1 MFKFDILKNPKPYD
15 LYLCKPDNSLIC
27 FLNGIDEDTA
37 SITLNLNNQY
47 ELNFEY
53 SKYLECNGKRIL
65 SNGYNSLAYGMK
77 ILVNGVGYF
86 KMNYPT
92 GNFDGSK
99 EKKVITATSI
109 DSELEDKDL
118 VSFKVNTGESDSLEY
133 LVTYS
138 SDETETLLN
147 EYTGLPYDYIVFYN
161 TFPEQLKLLLNKYSN
176 GTTVT
181 DDSSIAEIVDY
192 CKLIPRLRNKIVTS
206 DDGNTAL
213 IEYVSYTYDD
223 SSDKIISI
231 QLSSDF
237 NARISDLITFYTKYR
252 KQLSLICLAIENCG
266 CNWSIGKIDSELAN
280 KKFQFDIDGTNIYAF
295 LTQEV
300 AQATKCAVL
309 FDTLRREINVVN
321 VDNIGEMSNV
331 VLDRKNLLNSL
342 DISCNENSIVT
353 RFNVSGGNDIDV
365 KYVNFGSP
373 RIDDITYFL
382 NARDEYGNLIYVS
395 EELANKYKQFIIDRN
410 SAREKYIE
418 YTKGYNQSLSS
429 IDEIKYRVPNDEIQ
443 NDWDTFTNK
452 ELDAAHTSFNNLL
465 VTLISLYKEDFGS
478 AGCNSDGSVN
488 ESYLKNTI
496 YWYDYYAYNIAIEQI
511 NATIEA
517 RRNNSSYAEIDDNE
531 ILAKINAWKTEWTLF
546 GTVELQ
552 NKINAYNNNMTV
564 LVDGQAVVLKEDS
577 DEAKTWDSLSSDE
590 KTQYGNLEINYQYD
604 TYMQNYNER
613 NSCQTYL
620 DTLMKKL
627 DSLEE
632 EKNNFQSMRNALVK
646 LVSIEGYNR
655 EELGKLVSLQPSSIS
670 GVFSDSEIKTI
681 NVLYIDKNYSN
692 SNILTTSLDTTVS
705 EVDVQYELLQD
716 AEEQLS
722 IDSQPQI
729 TFQTDIDNLLC
740 MPEFTNYDFTLGNY
754 VILECYE
761 NYYAKLRLSSITFNP
776 LTPQKSI
783 TVSFTNYVK
792 SRSKRSDLSYIL
804 SAATGSGSSSSSGSS
819 GGGSGSFG
827 DSDKIDV
834 TLSNTMLAKLL
845 NTEMFGTRVSNI
857 ILDTIQVNK
866 ITAKFATFDGLAK
879 GKTTIDGECIKT
891 GVIVSNNYNGTK
903 KTLTTGATEFSLDN
917 TVGSIFKLND
927 GTFNLAGGKLVYN
940 GELLNI
946 NAHLNAV
953 SISTGGK
960 VKSDTQ
966 QDGLYVDNNGT
977 LFVGASNTTQI
988 NKDGT
993 GHIGAWYFNATQFYN
1008 QTITENSDGYI
1019 GLATADF
1026 VRTIN
1031 GTSRD
1036 LRFAIGS
1043 KFGVTK
1049 EGKIYAADITID
1061 AGYIGCWT
1069 ITSTALYKG
1078 SATLGTTGNNNAY
1091 FGNSGFSLSD
1101 KLVFKS
1107 SDGNLTISGNITAS
1121 TLTANSSGTIAGWN
1135 ISSSGMSYDS
1145 DNYKVYVLT
1154 GTNSNKDFLV
1164 VHNKSDDSYPFYVR
1178 ADGTLYSS
1186 KLTAVN
1192 ANINGTITTGKLT
1205 ATGGKIA
1212 NFTIENGYLYNGI
1225 GIGNEGSC
1233 GISCG
1238 TALSGSDNYIFWAG
1252 NGVFRVNKSGQ
1263 AWLTNASVT
1272 GSINATSL
1280 SVKNGIYMFSDS
1292 YSNKSVI
1299 SLEPNSSTDSLPAI
1313 RVGWGCDYLWL
1324 GRYILIDCLSGT
1336 HGGYVAEIRGKSY
1349 SIIIEPTIEIP
1360 NNHYIYTSTKEV
1372 NGNASMIELIGMSG
1386 ANNIWI
1392 GGASD
1397 AAANGNCYIIAT
1409 NVYKRNSGSNT
1420 SLSDERYKTDIRD
1433 IEHADDFI
1441 MSLSPKM
1448 YRFTDGTSNRLHAG
1462 FLAQETQKAMND
1474 TIGDFGVFVRYTFN
1488 ENVPIDE
1495 SDPNTYVCG
1504 LRYEEIIA
1512 PHIKLTQN
1520 HHRRIEALEIK
1531 ISQLKKELFELRK
1544 VIGK

>member
-77 ILVNGVGYF
+77 ILVNGIGYF

-99 EKKVITATSI
+99 EKKTITATSI
-109 DSELEDKDL
+109 DSELGDKDL
-118 VSFKVNTGESDSLEY
+118 VSFKVNTGESNSLEY

-161 TFPEQLKLLLNKYSN
+161 TFPEQLKLLLDKYSN

-181 DDSSIAEIVDY
+181 DDSSIAEIVNY

-223 SSDKIISI
+223 SGDKIISI
-231 QLSSDF
+231 QFSNDF
-237 NARISDLITFYTKYR
+237 NTRISDLITFYTKYR

-309 FDTLRREINVVN
+309 FDTLSREINVVN

-331 VLDRKNLLNSL
+331 ILDRKNLLNSL

-410 SAREKYIE
+410 LAREKYIE

-429 IDEIKYRVPNDEIQ
+429 IDEIKYRVPNDEVQ

-452 ELDAAHTSFNNLL
+452 ELDAALTSFNNLL

-517 RRNNSSYAEIDDNE
+517 RRNNSSYAEIDDKE

-613 NSCQTYL
+613 NSCQAYL

-819 GGGSGSFG
+819 GSGSGSFG

-966 QDGLYVDNNGT
+966 QDGLYIDNNGT
-977 LFVGASNTTQI
+977 LFVGATNTTQI

-993 GHIGAWYFNATQFYN
+993 GHIGAWYFNASQFYN
-1008 QTITENSDGYI
+1008 QTITDNSDGYI

-1026 VRTIN
+1026 ARTIN
-1031 GTSRD
+1031 GTSRN

-1049 EGKIYAADITID
+1049 EGTIYSADITID
-1061 AGYIGCWT
+1061 AGYIGGASGFVIAAQKLYSNSHNVYNHVNDGVYIGTDYIALGSNALTWFKYDGTFSLGGGKIKYNGTKVKISSDVSLVWSQISDGETEVTQITKDT
-1069 ITSTALYKG
+1069 ITTSYINALNVKAGSVDAENITGTTIKG
-1078 SATLGTTGNNNAY
+1078 KTFSGCTGEFSGSVTTGN
-1091 FGNSGFSLSD
+1091 
-1101 KLVFKS
+1101 
-1107 SDGNLTISGNITAS
+1107 
-1121 TLTANSSGTIAGWN
+1121 
-1135 ISSSGMSYDS
+1135 
-1145 DNYKVYVLT
+1145 
-1154 GTNSNKDFLV
+1154 
-1164 VHNKSDDSYPFYVR
+1164 
-1178 ADGTLYSS
+1178 
-1186 KLTAVN
+1186 
-1192 ANINGTITTGKLT
+1192 LT

-1212 NFTIENGYLYNGI
+1212 NFTIWGGYLYNGI
-1225 GIGNEGSC
+1225 GIGIEGSC

-1238 TALSGSDNYIFWAG
+1238 SALSGSDDWIFWAG
-1252 NGVFRVNKSGQ
+1252 NGVFRVNKNGQ

-1272 GSINATSL
+1272 GSISATSMI
-1280 SVKNGIYMFSDS
+1280 VKNS
-1292 YSNKSVI
+1292 I
-1299 SLEPNSSTDSLPAI
+1299 SMYRDDLTATTILSIAKNTYFPDLI
-1313 RVGWGCDYLWL
+1313 VG
-1324 GRYILIDCLSGT
+1324 
-1336 HGGYVAEIRGKSY
+1336 
-1349 SIIIEPTIEIP
+1349 
-1360 NNHYIYTSTKEV
+1360 
-1372 NGNASMIELIGMSG
+1372 
-1386 ANNIWI
+1386 
-1392 GGASD
+1392 
-1397 AAANGNCYIIAT
+1397 
-1409 NVYKRNSGSNT
+1409 NT
-1420 SLSDERYKTDIRD
+1420 SLSSVQLINWVEVENQNHSFNIYKYNISNGETIASFYKSGILFNVPVVVNSGIMNNNNEYKVPVGSSSSEAYYVNTLRSGTNSLTIYGSCGNSNGTQTTKSIAYSTSDARLKENIKDSQVCNALDQILKIRHRD
-1433 IEHADDFI
+1433 FDWINGEHVDLGYI
-1441 MSLSPKM
+1441 
-1448 YRFTDGTSNRLHAG
+1448 
-1462 FLAQETQKAMND
+1462 AQE
-1474 TIGDFGVFVRYTFN
+1474 
-1488 ENVPIDE
+1488 
-1495 SDPNTYVCG
+1495 
-1504 LRYEEIIA
+1504 LEEINELMVLKPNDDSEFYGVNTFYLMGVITKA
-1512 PHIKLTQN
+1512 IQELYQ
-1520 HHRRIEALEIK
+1520 IVLESK
-1531 ISQLKKELFELRK
+1531 R
-1544 VIGK
+1544 

>member
-1 MFKFDILKNPKPYD
+1 MFKFDVRNNPKPYD
-15 LYLCKPDNSLIC
+15 LYLCKTDGSILC
-27 FLNGIDEDTA
+27 YLNGIDEQTA
-37 SITLNLNNQY
+37 SLTTNLNNKY
-47 ELNFEY
+47 ELSFDYNKFV
-53 SKYLECNGKRIL
+53 NVDGKQIL
-65 SNGYNSLAYGMK
+65 SNGFDDFAYGMR
-77 ILVNGVGYF
+77 ILVNGIGFF
-86 KMNYPT
+86 KMDYPVAKFT
-92 GNFDGSK
+92 GEK
-99 EKKVITATSI
+99 EVKSISAKSI
-109 DSELEDKDL
+109 DSELEDKN
-118 VSFKVNTGESDSLEY
+118 VTSFKVNTGESDSLEY
-133 LVTYS
+133 LVTYDDS
-138 SDETETLLN
+138 ETESLIN
-147 EYTGLPYDYIVFYN
+147 DYTGLPYDYIVFYC
-161 TFPEQLKLLLNKYSN
+161 TYPEQLKPLLNKYQDGSII
-176 GTTVT
+176 T
-181 DDSSIAEIVDY
+181 DNSSIEEIVSF
-192 CKLIPRLRNKIVTS
+192 CKLIPRLRNKVLTDNDGKTS
-206 DDGNTAL
+206 IN
-213 IEYVSYTYDD
+213 EYVIYTYNDVGNE
-223 SSDKIISI
+223 IISI
-231 QLSSDF
+231 QLSDDF
-237 NARISDLITFYTKYR
+237 NSRISYLITFYTKYR
-252 KQLSLICLAIENCG
+252 EQLSLICLATEKCKP
-266 CNWSIGKIDSELAN
+266 NWTIGNIDSSLAN
-280 KKFQFDIDGTNIYAF
+280 KKFRFDIDDVNIYCF
-295 LTQEV
+295 LTQNL
-300 AQATKCAVL
+300 AQAAKCVFE
-309 FDTLRREINVVN
+309 FDINN
-321 VDNIGEMSNV
+321 RTINAKPVDLIGKNSNV
-331 VLDRKNLLNSL
+331 VLDRKNFINTI
-342 DISCNENSIVT
+342 DISCSENGIYT
-353 RFNVSGGNDIDV
+353 RYNVSGDGDLSIR
-365 KYVNFGSP
+365 YVNFGSTI
-373 RIDDITYFL
+373 IDDLTYFL
-382 NARDEYGNLIYVS
+382 NARDENGNLVYMS
-395 EELANKYKQFIIDRN
+395 EELAAKYKQFIVDRN
-410 SAREKYIE
+410 LARQKYIE
-418 YTKGYNQSLSS
+418 YTRGYNQSLSS
-429 IDEIKYRVPNDEIQ
+429 IDEIKYRVPNDEVQ

-452 ELDAAHTSFNNLL
+452 ELDAALTSFNNLL

-517 RRNNSSYAEIDDNE
+517 RRNNSSYAEIDDKE
-531 ILAKINAWKTEWTLF
+531 LLAKINAWKTEWTLF

-564 LVDGQAVVLKEDS
+564 LVDGQAIILKEDS

-613 NSCQTYL
+613 NSCQAYL
-620 DTLMKKL
+620 STLMEKL

-632 EKNNFQSMRNALVK
+632 EKNSYQSNRNVLVK
-646 LVSIEGYNR
+646 LVSVDGYNR
-655 EELGKLVSLQPSSIS
+655 EELNKIVPLPSSSIS
-670 GVFSDSEIKTI
+670 GGFTDVDKRVI
-681 NVLYIDKNYSN
+681 NLLYIDGNYSN

-705 EVDVQYELLQD
+705 EIDIQYDLLKD
-716 AEEQLS
+716 AEEELS
-722 IDSQPQI
+722 AACQPQI
-729 TFQTDIDNLLC
+729 VFQTDIDNFLC
-740 MPEFTNYDFTLGNY
+740 MPEFADYDFTVGNY
-754 VILECYE
+754 VTFEYSE
-761 NYYAKLRLSSITFNP
+761 NYYVNLRLSSITFNP
-776 LTPQKSI
+776 LVPTSQI
-783 TVSFTNYVK
+783 TISFTNYIK
-792 SRSKRSDLSYIL
+792 TPSKRTDLSHIL
-804 SAATGSGSSSSSGSS
+804 NLATGSGLSSTSGSS

-917 TVGSIFKLND
+917 TTGSIFKLND

-966 QDGLYVDNNGT
+966 QDGLYIDNNGT

-988 NKDGT
+988 NEDGT

-1008 QTITENSDGYI
+1008 QTITGNSDGYI

-1026 VRTIN
+1026 ARTIN
-1031 GTSRD
+1031 GTSRN

-1061 AGYIGCWT
+1061 AGYIGCWA
-1069 ITSTALYKG
+1069 ITSTSLYKN
-1078 SATLGTTGNNNAY
+1078 SAILGESGNNNAY
-1091 FGNSGFSLSD
+1091 FGNNGFSLSD
-1101 KLVFKS
+1101 KLIFKS
-1107 SDGNLTISGNITAS
+1107 SDGSLTISGNITAS

-1299 SLEPNSSTDSLPAI
+1299 SLEPNSSTDSSPAI

-1349 SIIIEPTIEIP
+1349 FISIEPTIEIP

-1372 NGNASMIELIGMSG
+1372 NGNAMMVELIGMSG

-1392 GGASD
+1392 GGVSD
-1397 AAANGNCYIIAT
+1397 AEANGNCYIVAT

-1433 IEHADDFI
+1433 IESAEDFI
-1441 MSLSPKM
+1441 MALSPKM
-1448 YRFTDGTSNRLHAG
+1448 YRFTDGTSNRYHAG
-1462 FLAQETQKAMND
+1462 FLAQQIQEAMNN

-1488 ENVPIDE
+1488 EDIPIDE
-1495 SDPNTYVCG
+1495 SNPDTYICG

-1512 PHIKLTQN
+1512 PHIKLTQS
-1520 HHRRIEALEIK
+1520 HHKKIKSLEMEV
-1531 ISQLKKELFELRK
+1531 SQLKKELSELRK
-1544 VIGK
+1544 VINK

>member
-53 SKYLECNGKRIL
+53 SKYLEYNGKRIL

-77 ILVNGVGYF
+77 ILVNGIGYF

-99 EKKVITATSI
+99 EKKTITATSI

-138 SDETETLLN
+138 SDETEILIN

-161 TFPEQLKLLLNKYSN
+161 TFPEQLKLLLDKYNN
-176 GTTVT
+176 GMTVT
-181 DDSSIAEIVDY
+181 DEASIAEIVSY
-192 CKLIPRLRNKIVTS
+192 CKLIPRLKNKIVTS
-206 DDGNTAL
+206 NDGNTSL
-213 IEYVSYTYDD
+213 IEYVSYTYNDNG
-223 SSDKIISI
+223 DKIISI
-231 QLSSDF
+231 QLSNDF
-237 NARISDLITFYTKYR
+237 NTRISALITFYTKYR

-266 CNWSIGKIDSELAN
+266 CNWNIGKIDSELAN
-280 KKFQFDIDGTNIYAF
+280 KKFQFDVDGTNIYAF

-382 NARDEYGNLIYVS
+382 NARDEYGNLIYMS

-452 ELDAAHTSFNNLL
+452 ELDAALTSFNNLL

-517 RRNNSSYAEIDDNE
+517 RRNNSSYAEIDDKE
-531 ILAKINAWKTEWTLF
+531 LLAKINAWKTEWTLF

-564 LVDGQAVVLKEDS
+564 LVDGQAVILKEAS

-590 KTQYGNLEINYQYD
+590 KTQYGNLEINYQYE

-613 NSCQTYL
+613 NSCQAYL
-620 DTLMKKL
+620 NTLMKKL

-632 EKNNFQSMRNALVK
+632 EKDNFQSMRNALVI

-740 MPEFTNYDFTLGNY
+740 MSEFTDYDFTLGNY

-761 NYYAKLRLSSITFNP
+761 NYYAKLRLNSITFNP
-776 LTPQKSI
+776 LSPQKSI

-819 GGGSGSFG
+819 GSGSGSFG

-834 TLSNTMLAKLL
+834 TLNNTMLAKLL

-891 GVIVSNNYNGTK
+891 GAIVSNNYNGTK
-903 KTLTTGATEFSLDN
+903 KTLTTGAIEFSLDN

-966 QDGLYVDNNGT
+966 QDGLYIDNNGT
-977 LFVGASNTTQI
+977 LFVGATNTTQI

-993 GHIGAWYFNATQFYN
+993 GHIGAWYFNASQFYN

-1019 GLATADF
+1019 GLATDDF
-1026 VRTIN
+1026 ARTIN
-1031 GTSRD
+1031 GASRN

-1061 AGYIGCWT
+1061 AGYIGG
-1069 ITSTALYKG
+1069 A
-1078 SATLGTTGNNNAY
+1078 
-1091 FGNSGFSLSD
+1091 SGFVIAAQKLYSNSHDVYNHTNDGVYIGTDYIALGSNALTWFKYDGSFSLGGGKITYKNSKLEFGSD
-1101 KLVFKS
+1101 VTLTWS
-1107 SDGNLTISGNITAS
+1107 QISDGKTQVTQITKDTVTASYINALNVKAGSVDAENITGTTISGKTFS
-1121 TLTANSSGTIAGWN
+1121 GCTGVFSGT
-1135 ISSSGMSYDS
+1135 
-1145 DNYKVYVLT
+1145 VT
-1154 GTNSNKDFLV
+1154 T
-1164 VHNKSDDSYPFYVR
+1164 
-1178 ADGTLYSS
+1178 AD
-1186 KLTAVN
+1186 
-1192 ANINGTITTGKLT
+1192 LT

-1212 NFTIENGYLYNGI
+1212 NFTISGGYLYNGI
-1225 GIGNEGSC
+1225 GIGEANSC

-1238 TALSGSDNYIFWAG
+1238 TALGGSDNWIFWAG
-1252 NGVFRVNKSGQ
+1252 NGNFRVNKSGQ
-1263 AWLTNASVT
+1263 VWLTDVT
-1272 GSINATSL
+1272 ATNINI
-1280 SVKNGIYMFSDS
+1280 K
-1292 YSNKSVI
+1292 
-1299 SLEPNSSTDSLPAI
+1299 
-1313 RVGWGCDYLWL
+1313 DYLYMYTDTLSKKTVMQLYEFSSGAAYLNIGSNLHGVTFFNW
-1324 GRYILIDCLSGT
+1324 GKDPISFYSDGSASFKGVGIGIDSFNLSCGTASIGKIDGTVMNQNMEYKVPVGSSGLPTYYVNVLRSGT
-1336 HGGYVAEIRGKSY
+1336 NSLTVYGSCGNSDGTQTTKSIAY
-1349 SIIIEPTIEIP
+1349 ST
-1360 NNHYIYTSTKEV
+1360 
-1372 NGNASMIELIGMSG
+1372 
-1386 ANNIWI
+1386 
-1392 GGASD
+1392 SD
-1397 AAANGNCYIIAT
+1397 ARLKENIKDSQVCNALGQILKIRHRDFDWINGEHVDLGYI
-1409 NVYKRNSGSNT
+1409 
-1420 SLSDERYKTDIRD
+1420 
-1433 IEHADDFI
+1433 
-1441 MSLSPKM
+1441 
-1448 YRFTDGTSNRLHAG
+1448 
-1462 FLAQETQKAMND
+1462 AQE
-1474 TIGDFGVFVRYTFN
+1474 
-1488 ENVPIDE
+1488 
-1495 SDPNTYVCG
+1495 
-1504 LRYEEIIA
+1504 LEEINELMVLKPNDDSEFYGVNTFYLMGVITKA
-1512 PHIKLTQN
+1512 IQELYQ
-1520 HHRRIEALEIK
+1520 IVLESK
-1531 ISQLKKELFELRK
+1531 R
-1544 VIGK
+1544 